1 MSYEYHV
8 AVNGCDGSDGSREHP
23 FRSISRAAEIAEAGD
38 RVIVHQGTYREWV
51 NPGNSGR
58 SAFDRIVYE
67 AAPGEKVII
76 KGSEQIRSW
85 EKAEGTVWK
94 AVIPNSLFG
103 DFNPYK
109 QVLWGDWLRYPLD
122 YSLHLGDV
130 YLNGKSF
137 YEVPSYEETLHPVM
151 RTKGNNPPW
160 TNHEELILEPE
171 QTIYVWFAQVE
182 KEETIVYAN
191 FHEYDPNKELV
202 EINVRPYC
210 FYPKQTG
217 INYITVRGFEMAQA
231 ACPWTPPTA
240 DQPALLGT
248 HWSKGWVIEDNHIH
262 DAKCSGIS
270 VGKEISTGH
279 NLCSRYLLKPGYQN
293 QLETVF
299 LALQKGWDKETIGS
313 HIIRNNVIH
322 DCGQNAIVGHMGGA
336 FSRIV
341 HNHIYNIG
349 TKHEFFGYEIAG
361 IKLHAAIDTQI
372 AGNNIHHTTLGIWM
386 DWEAQGVRI
395 SGNLFYE
402 NSRDLMIE
410 VTHGPCIMDNNI
422 FGSDFSL
429 DDQAQGTAFIHNL
442 YCGVIRRERFL
453 ERATPYHFPH
463 STQVA
468 GCAVVY
474 SGDDRFYQNI
484 FLGSAPVYTEDSS
497 CGTAGFNDCTASLEE
512 FLEKVRAG
520 GLDDV
525 DRFLKVSQ
533 PVYVKNNCYLEGAGA
548 FDREPENFKSS
559 VSANARIVQKEDGT
573 YLELDVPGELFSLN
587 TKIYGTEDLGLPRIV
602 GAPYDDPDGKPIY
615 IDADYLGEKRNSTPV
630 PGPFEGLKPGHN
642 VIKIWE

>member
-8 AVNGCDGSDGSREHP
+8 AINGCDQNDGSKEHP
-23 FRSISRAAEIAEAGD
+23 FRTISQGARIAQAND
-38 RVIVHQGTYREWV
+38 KVIVHEGTYREWV
-51 NPGNSGR
+51 DPKNSGR
-58 SAFDRIVYE
+58 SAYDRITYE

-76 KGSEQIRSW
+76 KGSEQIQSW
-85 EKAEGTVWK
+85 EQVEKSVWK
-94 AVIPNSLFG
+94 AVVPNSVFG
-103 DFNPYK
+103 DFNPYAV
-109 QVLWGDWLRYPLD
+109 VLSGDWLRYPLD
-122 YSLHLGDV
+122 HPLHLGDV

-137 YEVPSYEETLHPVM
+137 YEVSSYEEVLHPTM

-160 TNHEELILEPE
+160 THHEELILEPE
-171 QTIYVWFAQVE
+171 QTVYVWYAKAE
-182 KEETIVYAN
+182 KENTTIYAN

-210 FYPKQTG
+210 FYPEKTG
-217 INYITVRGFEMAQA
+217 VNYITVRGFEMAQA
-231 ACPWTPPTA
+231 ACPWAPPTA

-248 HWSKGWVIEDNHIH
+248 HWSKGWIIEDNIIH
-262 DAKCSGIS
+262 DAKCSGLS

-279 NLCSRYLLKPGYQN
+279 NLCSRYLLKPGYQH

-299 LALQKGWDKETIGS
+299 AAIQKGWDKETIGS
-313 HIIRNNVIH
+313 HIIRNNVIYN
-322 DCGQNAIVGHMGGA
+322 CGQNAIVGHMGGA
-336 FSRIV
+336 FSQIC

-372 AGNNIHHTTLGIWM
+372 VGNSIHHTTLGIWM

-395 SGNLFYE
+395 SRNLFYE

-410 VTHGPCIMDNNI
+410 VTHGPCVMDNNI

-429 DDQAQGTAFIHNL
+429 DNQAQGTAYLHNL

-484 FLGSAPVYTEDSS
+484 FLGSAPVYTKDSS

-512 FLEKVRAG
+512 FVEKVRAG

-525 DRFLKVSQ
+525 DRFLKTNQ
-533 PVYVKNNCYLEGAGA
+533 PVYINKNCYLEGAGA
-548 FDREPENFKSS
+548 FDREEENFCSKEA
-559 VSANARIVQKEDGT
+559 ANVKISRKEDGT
-573 YLELDVPGELFSLN
+573 YLEIDIPEEMFSLS
-587 TKIYGTEDLGLPRIV
+587 TKIYGTEDLGLARLV
-602 GAPYDDPDGKPIY
+602 GAPFDDPNGNPIH
-615 IDADYLGEKRNSTPV
+615 IDEDYAGEKRNIHPA
-630 PGPFEGLKPGHN
+630 PGPFENIKPGHN
-642 VIKIWE
+642 VFKIWE

>member
-122 YSLHLGDV
+122 YALHLGDV

-182 KEETIVYAN
+182 KEETIIYAN

-210 FYPKQTG
+210 FYPEQTG

-336 FSRIV
+336 FSQIV

-372 AGNNIHHTTLGIWM
+372 VGNNIHHTTLGIWM

-497 CGTAGFNDCTASLEE
+497 CGTAGFNDCTVSLEE

-548 FDREPENFKSS
+548 FDRERENFKSS
-559 VSANARIVQKEDGT
+559 VPANAKIVQKEDGT
-573 YLELDVPGELFSLN
+573 YLELDVPGELFSLD

>member
-23 FRSISRAAEIAEAGD
+23 FRSISRAAETAEAGD

-109 QVLWGDWLRYPLD
+109 QVLCGDWLRYPLD

-182 KEETIVYAN
+182 KEETIIYAN

-210 FYPKQTG
+210 FYPEQTG

-299 LALQKGWDKETIGS
+299 LALQKGWDKEAIGS

-336 FSRIV
+336 FSQIV

-372 AGNNIHHTTLGIWM
+372 VGNNIHHTTLGIWM

-533 PVYVKNNCYLEGAGA
+533 PVYMKNNCYLEGAGA

-559 VSANARIVQKEDGT
+559 VPANARIVQKEDGT

>member
-182 KEETIVYAN
+182 KEETIIYAN

-210 FYPKQTG
+210 FYPEQTG

-336 FSRIV
+336 FSQIV

-372 AGNNIHHTTLGIWM
+372 VGNNIHHTTLGIWM

-548 FDREPENFKSS
+548 FDRERENFKSS
-559 VSANARIVQKEDGT
+559 VPANAKIVQKEDGT
-573 YLELDVPGELFSLN
+573 YLELDVPGELFSLD

>member
-182 KEETIVYAN
+182 KEETIIYAN

-210 FYPKQTG
+210 FYPEQTG

-299 LALQKGWDKETIGS
+299 LALQKGWDKKTIGS

-372 AGNNIHHTTLGIWM
+372 VGNNIHHTTLGIWM

-533 PVYVKNNCYLEGAGA
+533 PVYMKNNCYLEGAGA

-559 VSANARIVQKEDGT
+559 VPANARIVQKEDGT

>member
-182 KEETIVYAN
+182 KEETIIYAN

-210 FYPKQTG
+210 FYPEQTG

-336 FSRIV
+336 FSQIV

-372 AGNNIHHTTLGIWM
+372 VGNNIHHTTLGIWM

-548 FDREPENFKSS
+548 FDRERENFKSS
-559 VSANARIVQKEDGT
+559 VPANAKIVQKEDGT
-573 YLELDVPGELFSLN
+573 YLELDVPGELFSLD

-615 IDADYLGEKRNSTPV
+615 IDADYLGEKRNSTLV